1 MFRKIIIVS
10 LVFVQIATV
19 SAQTPTSIIQKDVVA
34 DSRLETLLSKHIEVN
49 EQNLVSGYR
58 IQIYFGGDRSK
69 ATSIKGQFLSS
80 KGPKISAYETY
91 DAPNFKIRIGDFRT
105 RLEAHR
111 YLKEIKGEFPSS
123 FIIESEIEYSN

>member
-1 MFRKIIIVS
+1 MFRRIIIAS

-19 SAQTPTSIIQKDVVA
+19 SAQTPTSISQKNVVA
-34 DSRLETLLSKHIEVN
+34 DARLKILLSKHIEVN